1 MGRHF
6 WFYRQLLVL
15 LYWRT
20 SAGSDDPVAPIT
32 TVEDKVF
39 IGPSRT
45 GWRRMATRFTSDVH
59 LRDWRSLDEGF
70 EHGAEPLARW
80 IASPV
85 LAVGFRRRGAHKRER
100 ERERKKK
107 ETETGRRRWPPS
119 SAPDELLS
127 FWLNAE
133 IASQYPAPPPDRTH
147 PPLHLLCRFICVLWR
162 AAKRVE
168 AGGGEGMVDSHW
180 IVFWWSSQRYAKC
193 AADPPRTISFGTLRR
208 ELETWNDTTFHRCK
222 EIEIDFFS
230 ILQTRFNSNYR
241 LSTQIK
247 TSSPGH
253 TELKMVSDCGFWWF
267 STKNIVFQCITH

>member
-133 IASQYPAPPPDRTH
+133 IASQYPTPPPKKWVKQFKKQSK
-147 PPLHLLCRFICVLWR
+147 LG
-162 AAKRVE
+162 K
-168 AGGGEGMVDSHW
+168 
-180 IVFWWSSQRYAKC
+180 
-193 AADPPRTISFGTLRR
+193 
-208 ELETWNDTTFHRCK
+208 
-222 EIEIDFFS
+222 
-230 ILQTRFNSNYR
+230 TR
-241 LSTQIK
+241 K
-247 TSSPGH
+247 H
-253 TELKMVSDCGFWWF
+253 
-267 STKNIVFQCITH
+267 

>member
-133 IASQYPAPPPDRTH
+133 IASQYPAPPPTEPTHLSTYSADSFAFSGEQQNEWRQGGGGGDGRLALDRLLMKQPAICKVRRR
-147 PPLHLLCRFICVLWR
+147 PPPGLYLSAHFAESLKHETIPRFIV
-162 AAKRVE
+162 AKRLRSTFFQFCKR
-168 AGGGEGMVDSHW
+168 DSTA
-180 IVFWWSSQRYAKC
+180 ITDF
-193 AADPPRTISFGTLRR
+193 LRR
-208 ELETWNDTTFHRCK
+208 
-222 EIEIDFFS
+222 
-230 ILQTRFNSNYR
+230 
-241 LSTQIK
+241 
-247 TSSPGH
+247 
-253 TELKMVSDCGFWWF
+253 
-267 STKNIVFQCITH
+267 